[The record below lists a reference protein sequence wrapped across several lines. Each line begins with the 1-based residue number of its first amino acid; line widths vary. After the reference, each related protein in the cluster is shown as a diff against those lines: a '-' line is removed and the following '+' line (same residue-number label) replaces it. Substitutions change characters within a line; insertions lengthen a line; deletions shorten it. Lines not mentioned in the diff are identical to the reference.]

1 MATEA
6 QIKANRLNA
15 QKSTGPKTA
24 DGKAAVSKN
33 TLKHGLFALKNVMK
47 CEKQSDFDEFRTELL
62 PALAPVGGVESMMA
76 ERIVSLSW
84 RLKRVERMNS
94 EVIDVMIA
102 KIETDSW
109 HKERREEAG
118 LLDPETGRSDLVLGW
133 VTNRDFSDSD
143 VLLERLLIYEKRIE
157 SSFYKAMNELQK
169 LQRMRQKE
177 ATEAEQTIPPL
188 GKAATHRGRDAHET
202 QGRDALATGTATHRG
217 RDARETQGRE
227 ALATEAATRS
237 QGQRAEFEKQ
247 SQIAGLRPE
256 IRSTKCEILN
266 QRAGTDT
273 ILQNKAKSRP

>member
-1 MATEA
+1 MSTIA

-15 QKSTGPKTA
+15 QKSAGPKTA
-24 DGKAAVSKN
+24 EGKAVVAQNAV
-33 TLKHGLFALKNVMK
+33 KHGLFAHENVIK
-47 CEKQSDFDEFRTELL
+47 CENQHDFDEFREELL

-143 VLLERLLIYEKRIE
+143 VLLERLLIYERRIE
-157 SSFYKAMNELQK
+157 SSLYKAMNELQK

-188 GKAATHRGRDAHET
+188 GKAATHRGRDAH
-202 QGRDALATGTATHRG
+202 
-217 RDARETQGRE
+217 ETQGRE